1 VPGIHYRRL
10 HLPWVAGAPG
20 IMRRTCE
27 RHVDRTG
34 ITTRTVLHG
43 ATNLSARET
52 RAAVLE
58 RLWCGHWT
66 MERASMTCVT

>member
-1 VPGIHYRRL
+1 
-10 HLPWVAGAPG
+10 
-20 IMRRTCE
+20 MRRTCE